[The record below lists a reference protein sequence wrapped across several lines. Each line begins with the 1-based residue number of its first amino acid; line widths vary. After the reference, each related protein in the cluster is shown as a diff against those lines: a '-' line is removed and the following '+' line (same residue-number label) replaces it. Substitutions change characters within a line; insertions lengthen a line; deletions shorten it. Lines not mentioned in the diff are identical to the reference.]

1 MNNRTPKVSIHTYIS
16 LKKKYDDLSKD
27 LSEIKQTA
35 SKVAKEY
42 LELQLKHGELT
53 PHEGKITFKY
63 SNLL

>member
-1 MNNRTPKVSIHTYIS
+1 MNRKTPKVSIHTYIS
-16 LKKKYDDLSKD
+16 LKKQCDDLSKD

-35 SKVAKEY
+35 NNVAKEY

-53 PHEGKITFKY
+53 PHDGKITFKY

>member
-1 MNNRTPKVSIHTYIS
+1 MNRKRPKVLLHTYIS
-16 LKKKYDDLSKD
+16 LKKQCDDLSKD

-35 SKVAKEY
+35 SKLANEY

-53 PHEGKITFKY
+53 PHESKITFKY